1 MNAVAQSVNAAMLFV
16 LISGWLIFTV
26 VFLRRE
32 KPPQATE
39 SKRDRASNFGIATQ
53 MIGFALVWSV
63 RRPMFSPILNLGWP
77 FEIAMAVI
85 ITALVA
91 CSVWIVTTAV
101 RALGKQWSLTARLVE
116 GHALI
121 TEGPYRFVRHP
132 IYTGMIGML
141 LATGLVMTYWF
152 ILLAAIVFF
161 LVGTNIRTR
170 SEERL
175 LQNEFGAAYESYV
188 RRTPAL
194 IPWPRNKG

>member
-1 MNAVAQSVNAAMLFV
+1 NAVVQFLNIAMLFI
-16 LISGWLIFTV
+16 LILGWLTFTV

-39 SKRDRASNFGIATQ
+39 RKRDRASNFGIATQ

-63 RRPMFSPILNLGWP
+63 RRPMFSPILNLGWL
-77 FEIAMAVI
+77 FDLAMAVLE
-85 ITALVA
+85 TALTD
-91 CSVWIVTTAV
+91 CSLWIVTTAV

-132 IYTGMIGML
+132 IYTGMFGML

-152 ILLAAIVFF
+152 ILLAAVIFF
-161 LVGTNIRTR
+161 L
-170 SEERL
+170 
-175 LQNEFGAAYESYV
+175 A
-188 RRTPAL
+188 
-194 IPWPRNKG
+194 